1 MFSRKSGRLVTH
13 PILSVFRIC
22 MQYLF
27 FSWQPHKA
35 YSASY
40 INTQLSFSTVVSELL
55 FILKFGSRRCCIIPE
70 PRLIRSLGFSG
81 FLPRLATTICNI
93 LKLHYLWTATTTRT
107 LVVTRC

>member
-40 INTQLSFSTVVSELL
+40 INTQLSFQQL
-55 FILKFGSRRCCIIPE
+55 
-70 PRLIRSLGFSG
+70 
-81 FLPRLATTICNI
+81 
-93 LKLHYLWTATTTRT
+93 
-107 LVVTRC
+107 